1 MGVVIV
7 TAASLGGVT
16 GFAEVQSQ
24 NVSSAPSQQNQTS
37 APSDG
42 IQPGPAP
49 SAGSSNGRSDESA
62 GQVGARLHDSAK
74 SFGEALLGG
83 IKYIGHTVIGF
94 FTPDKSTGDKSK

>member
-24 NVSSAPSQQNQTS
+24 NVSSAPS
-37 APSDG
+37 DG

-49 SAGSSNGRSDESA
+49 SAASSNGRSDESA

-94 FTPDKSTGDKSK
+94 FNPDKSTGDKSK